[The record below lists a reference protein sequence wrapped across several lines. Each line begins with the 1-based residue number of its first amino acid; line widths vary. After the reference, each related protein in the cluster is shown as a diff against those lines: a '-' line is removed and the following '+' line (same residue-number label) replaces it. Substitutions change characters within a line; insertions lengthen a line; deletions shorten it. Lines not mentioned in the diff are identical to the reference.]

1 MSAAAYKQGPMT
13 GESYRE
19 GLMAIAQCQA
29 DGQDVD
35 DMVAELAEYVD
46 LDPSMIQAEVDEILD
61 S

>member
-1 MSAAAYKQGPMT
+1 MAAAAYRQGPMT

-19 GLMAIAQCQA
+19 ALMTIAQCQI

-35 DMVAELAEYVD
+35 DMVQELAEFVD
-46 LDPSMIQAEVDEILD
+46 LDPTMVQAEVDEILE

>member
-1 MSAAAYKQGPMT
+1 MPAAAYKHGPMT

-19 GLMAIAQCQA
+19 ALMTIAQCQI

-35 DMVAELAEYVD
+35 DMVQELAEFVD
-46 LDPSMIQAEVDEILD
+46 LDPTMVQAEIDEILE